1 MQAGAARKYGTNMNR
16 VQPFGVLGAAAL
28 LIAFAGQAMAQQS
41 QFPGE
46 NQPNNWDKAGNPSRS
61 PLITPAPARVAPV
74 SQPTTQP
81 ATQAATPPATQPA
94 APANGPITRP
104 APQPTIAPNAAPPS
118 QFPGANQPNQW
129 DTRGNPAAN
138 PLITPNPPSP
148 AQQPI
153 VTPGVPPVVN
163 PPTHW
168 NPTQPLPYGW
178 GAYPWGGYTILW
190 NGQNRIVYWNGYQ
203 IPAFIPRPFG
213 GVVYL
218 YDPNLIPGAN
228 RPSAESQKPPPAPEP
243 TAFEKGLLAFRAG
256 RSADAARIWKDVVQK
271 DHEDITTMR
280 LLAIALFEA
289 REVDNAAAMMRQA
302 YRADPTLATRELDV
316 DLLNLSPSRRGVL
329 VNRASEYAN
338 RIGSASGWLS
348 VTVLMQADGRYELAR
363 KMLKRSAD
371 EGLEPD
377 IKNALDAALAAKVRL
392 PKPASAPGTSPAPA
406 VKPSSPAA
414 TPATP
419 PAAPA
424 QPTK

>member
-1 MQAGAARKYGTNMNR
+1 MSAGATRRYGINMNR

-28 LIAFAGQAMAQQS
+28 LTALAGAQTS

-46 NQPNNWDKAGNPSRS
+46 NRPNNWDKAGNPSNS
-61 PLITPAPARVAPV
+61 PLITPAAPRPAPAQAPASGQRPAVAPV
-74 SQPTTQP
+74 VQPTVQP
-81 ATQAATPPATQPA
+81 SVQP
-94 APANGPITRP
+94 NV
-104 APQPTIAPNAAPPS
+104 APPS

-148 AQQPI
+148 ANVPI
-153 VTPGVPPVVN
+153 VSPGVPPVIT

-168 NPTQPLPYGW
+168 NPSHPIPHGW
-178 GAYPWGGYTILW
+178 GYYPWGGYTVLW

-203 IPAFIPRPFG
+203 VPAFIPRPFG

-218 YDPNLIPGAN
+218 YDPNLVPGAN
-228 RPSAESQKPPPAPEP
+228 RASAEAQKPPPAPEP

-256 RSADAARIWKDVVQK
+256 RSADAAKIWKDVVQK
-271 DHEDITTMR
+271 DHEDFTTMR
-280 LLAIALFEA
+280 LLSLALFET
-289 REVDNAAAMMRQA
+289 REIDNAAAMMRQA
-302 YRADPTLATRELDV
+302 YRADPTLAGREMDT
-316 DLLNLSPSRRGVL
+316 DLLNLTSSRRSIL

-338 RIGSASGWLS
+338 RVGSASGWLS

-363 KMLKRSAD
+363 KMLKRALA

-377 IKNALDAALAAKVRL
+377 VHSVLDAALAAKVR
-392 PKPASAPGTSPAPA
+392 PAKPTPVPG

-414 TPATP
+414 PTA

-424 QPTK
+424 PTTPASAPTQDPPTK

>member
-1 MQAGAARKYGTNMNR
+1 MQAGAARKYEINMHR

-28 LIAFAGQAMAQQS
+28 LIAFAGQAIAQQS

-61 PLITPAPARVAPV
+61 PLIAPAPARVAPV
-74 SQPTTQP
+74 SQPTPQP
-81 ATQAATPPATQPA
+81 ATQPTAPAT
-94 APANGPITRP
+94 GTRP
-104 APQPTIAPNAAPPS
+104 APQPVIAPNVAPPS

-129 DTRGNPAAN
+129 DTKGNPAAN

-153 VTPGVPPVVN
+153 VAPTVPPVVN

-168 NPTQPLPYGW
+168 NPSQPVPSGW
-178 GAYPWGGYTILW
+178 GYYPWGGYTILW

-203 IPAFIPRPFG
+203 VPAFIPRPFG

-243 TAFEKGLLAFRAG
+243 TPFEKGLLAFRAG
-256 RSADAARIWKDVVQK
+256 RSADAAKIWKDVVQK

-289 REVDNAAAMMRQA
+289 REIDNAAAMMRQA
-302 YRADPTLATRELDV
+302 YRADPTLATRELDA
-316 DLLNLSPSRRGVL
+316 DLLNLTSSRRGVL

-348 VTVLMQADGRYELAR
+348 VTVFMQADGRYELAR

-377 IKNALDAALAAKVRL
+377 IRNALDAALAAKVRL
-392 PKPASAPGTSPAPA
+392 PKPASAPANAPA

-419 PAAPA
+419 A
-424 QPTK
+424 QPAK

>member
-16 VQPFGVLGAAAL
+16 SMNRVQPFGVLGAAAMV
-28 LIAFAGQAMAQQS
+28 FALAGAAAAQPS

-46 NQPNNWDKAGNPSRS
+46 NRPNNWESAGNPSRS
-61 PLITPAPARVAPV
+61 PLITPAPSP
-74 SQPTTQP
+74 ST
-81 ATQAATPPATQPA
+81 
-94 APANGPITRP
+94 P
-104 APQPTIAPNAAPPS
+104 APQPVAPASRPAAAQPSIQPNVAPPS

-129 DTRGNPAAN
+129 DTRGNPAAS

-153 VTPGVPPVVN
+153 VTPSVPPVVS
-163 PPTHW
+163 PPNHW
-168 NPTQPLPYGW
+168 NPTQPIPPGW
-178 GAYPWGGYTILW
+178 GYYPWGGYTVLW

-203 IPAFIPRPFG
+203 VPAFIPRPFG

-228 RPSAESQKPPPAPEP
+228 RTSAESQKQPPAPEP
-243 TAFEKGLLAFRAG
+243 TPFEKGLLAFRGG
-256 RSADAARIWKDVVQK
+256 RSADAAKIWKDVVQK
-271 DHEDITTMR
+271 DHEDVTTMR

-289 REVDNAAAMMRQA
+289 REIDNAAAMMRQA
-302 YRADPTLATRELDV
+302 YRADPTLASRELDN
-316 DLLNLSPSRRGVL
+316 DLLNLTSSRRSVL

-363 KMLKRSAD
+363 KMLKRAAD

-377 IKNALDAALAAKVRL
+377 IRSALDAALAAKVRL
-392 PKPASAPGTSPAPA
+392 PKPASPASAPG
-406 VKPSSPAA
+406 VKPSGPTTKPA
-414 TPATP
+414 PATP
-419 PAAPA
+419 PNTAPA